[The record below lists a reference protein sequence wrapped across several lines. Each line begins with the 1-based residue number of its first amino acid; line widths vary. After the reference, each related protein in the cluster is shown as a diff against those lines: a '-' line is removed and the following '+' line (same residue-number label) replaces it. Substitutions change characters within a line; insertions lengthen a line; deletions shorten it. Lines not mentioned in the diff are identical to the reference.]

1 MPSFKIGAHEIG
13 PDSPVYFVADISAN
27 HDGDLGRAIDLIH
40 LCAEKGADAAK
51 FQNFRAPKIVS
62 NRGFTTLT
70 DNSSHQAR
78 WGKSVY
84 SVYQQASLPWEWTE
98 TLKKE
103 CDAAGIDYF
112 STPYDFEAVNM
123 LDPFVSA
130 FKIGSGDITWPEM
143 LLNVASRKKP
153 VILATGASSMTE
165 VIDAVATMRSV
176 NSEIGLMQ
184 CNTNYTGSL
193 ENFKHIHLNVLK
205 AYAVMFPDV
214 VLGLSDHTPGH
225 STVLGAVALGARLIE
240 KHFTDD
246 NSRVGPDHPFSMS
259 PTTWREMVD
268 RTRELE
274 YALGDPVKVVAGN
287 EKSTVVVQRRCLR
300 AASDLPVGTVL
311 TRSMI
316 DVLRPAPAHA
326 IVPYHLDSVLGRRL
340 RTSLAG
346 GDELQ
351 WSMLEEA

>member
-1 MPSFKIGAHEIG
+1 
-13 PDSPVYFVADISAN
+13 
-27 HDGDLGRAIDLIH
+27 
-40 LCAEKGADAAK
+40 
-51 FQNFRAPKIVS
+51 
-62 NRGFTTLT
+62 
-70 DNSSHQAR
+70 
-78 WGKSVY
+78 VY

-98 TLKKE
+98 TLKK
-103 CDAAGIDYF
+103 DATRRESITF
-112 STPYDFEAVNM
+112 PRPTISRQLNM

-205 AYAVMFPDV
+205 AYAVMSRMWCWGFPI
-214 VLGLSDHTPGH
+214 TRPA
-225 STVLGAVALGARLIE
+225 TARCWAQWRWRAPDRE
-240 KHFTDD
+240 AFTDD

-268 RTRELE
+268 RRASWNMRWGTGQGCGGQREI
-274 YALGDPVKVVAGN
+274 
-287 EKSTVVVQRRCLR
+287 TVVVQRRCLR

-326 IVPYHLDSVLGRRL
+326 IVPYHLDSVLGRRCEPRWRAETNCNGRCSRRPEVLATTPMRISTSAAPTRPTTRFLGKWRL
-340 RTSLAG
+340 RTRNLVPSTETSKVQYESLRPTG
-346 GDELQ
+346 YGR
-351 WSMLEEA
+351 SPRC